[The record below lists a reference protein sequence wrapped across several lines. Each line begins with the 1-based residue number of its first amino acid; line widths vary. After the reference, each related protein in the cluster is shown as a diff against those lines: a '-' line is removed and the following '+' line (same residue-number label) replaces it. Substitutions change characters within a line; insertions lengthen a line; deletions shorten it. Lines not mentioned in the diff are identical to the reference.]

1 MGENLI
7 EGEKM
12 LVGLP
17 DNYKKEYLDKAIEI
31 ARAAAATSTYTS
43 EGLAKL
49 IESTYNKMI
58 ELAEK

>member
-1 MGENLI
+1 
-7 EGEKM
+7 M

-17 DNYKKEYLDKAIEI
+17 DDYKKEYLDKAIEI
-31 ARAAAATSTYTS
+31 ARAAATTSTYTS